1 MGALGGLIDPALFT
15 VAQIA
20 QADGP
25 RKGTRM
31 ASAPHEA
38 AAGLYGSPIYW
49 LETAPHEPAPPL
61 EGAQR
66 ADVVI
71 VGGGFTG
78 LWTAYELKRA
88 EPALDVVIV
97 EAMDVGYGAS
107 GRNGGF
113 AMTLL
118 DMSLAHLVRNQGEN
132 AAKVAHEA
140 VAQSVDAIGQAC
152 AAEGIDCEYVKGGL
166 MVVATNAGQERRI
179 DQDLEAAERLG
190 LGGFV
195 ALTGDQCR
203 ERVASPTYL
212 RGYWE
217 EACAV
222 LHPAKLARGLARVLL
237 GKGVRLHER
246 TAVRAVERDGDD
258 VVVRCAGGEV
268 RAQQAVVATNA
279 WARELP
285 AFRRKV
291 VPLYTYVLMT
301 EPLTD
306 AQWGEVGWAN
316 REGVEDKRNFV
327 HYYRRTA
334 DGRILWGG
342 GDGHIYRGLRIRP
355 ELDRSEL
362 VRAQLEET
370 FRETF
375 PQLADV
381 KIAYHWGGPVGITAP
396 FVPYFGSIEGGRVHY
411 GHGYNGHGVA
421 PTHTGGCILADR
433 VIGRDR
439 GYGNLPFVDGREP
452 AFPPAALT
460 VLGAA
465 MSRWGLRRQDRAMA
479 AGRDAGEMDPL
490 LLRIL
495 RKLG

>member
-1 MGALGGLIDPALFT
+1 VPD
-15 VAQIA
+15 
-20 QADGP
+20 
-25 RKGTRM
+25 
-31 ASAPHEA
+31 SAAPIGEP
-38 AAGLYGSPIYW
+38 YGSPIYW
-49 LETAPHEPAPPL
+49 LETAPHRAAEPL

-71 VGGGFTG
+71 VGAGFTG

-88 EPALDVVIV
+88 QPGLDVVILD
-97 EAMDVGYGAS
+97 AMEVGFGAS

-118 DMSLAHLVRNQGEN
+118 DMSLAHLVRNQGTE
-132 AAKVAHEA
+132 AARAAHEA
-140 VAQSVDAIGQAC
+140 VAASVDAIGQAC
-152 AAEGIDCEYVKGGL
+152 AEHGIDCEYVKGGL
-166 MVVATNAGQERRI
+166 MVVATNAGQERRV
-179 DQDLEAAERLG
+179 DADLAAAEALG
-190 LGGFV
+190 LEGFV
-195 ALTGDQCR
+195 PLTGDQCR
-203 ERVASPTYL
+203 ERVNSPTYV

-222 LHPAKLARGLARVLL
+222 LHPAKLARGLAAVLR
-237 GKGVRLHER
+237 GMGVRLHEHTPIR
-246 TAVRAVERDGDD
+246 SVEREGDD
-258 VVVRCAGGEV
+258 VVVRGEGTEV
-268 RAQQAVVATNA
+268 RAPQAVLATNA
-279 WARELP
+279 WAAELP

-291 VPLYTYVLMT
+291 VPLYTYVLLT

-306 AQWGEVGWAN
+306 AQWREVGWAN

-327 HYYRRTA
+327 HYYRATA

-342 GDGHIYRGLRIRP
+342 GDGLIYRDMRIRP
-355 ELDRSEL
+355 ALDRSAL
-362 VRAQLEET
+362 VRPQLEAT

-375 PQLADV
+375 PQLAQV

-396 FVPYFGSIEGGRVHY
+396 FVPYFGSLEGGRVHY

-433 VIGRDR
+433 VLGRDR
-439 GYGNLPFVDGREP
+439 GYASLPFVDSREP
-452 AFPPAALT
+452 SFPPAALT
-460 VLGAA
+460 ALGASV
-465 MSRWGLRRQDRAMA
+465 SRWGLRRQDAAMA
-479 AGRDAGEMDPL
+479 AGRDAGDMDPV